1 MSKPSSK
8 NVKKISQ
15 LLPNSAKIKDG
26 VLQYVKSIII
36 EARIR

>member
-15 LLPNSAKIKDG
+15 LLPNSA
-26 VLQYVKSIII
+26 
-36 EARIR
+36 